1 MVPVHRLVLS
11 IPTYLYYFY
20 LVIPMCI
27 DFVYHLMC
35 IFKVVLS
42 VQGGDN
48 DFAGF
53 AVPKW

>member
-1 MVPVHRLVLS
+1 MVPVHRLVLR
-11 IPTYLYYFY
+11 IRTYCITFI
-20 LVIPMCI
+20 LVIPICI

-35 IFKVVLS
+35 IFQVVLS

-53 AVPKW
+53 TAPKW